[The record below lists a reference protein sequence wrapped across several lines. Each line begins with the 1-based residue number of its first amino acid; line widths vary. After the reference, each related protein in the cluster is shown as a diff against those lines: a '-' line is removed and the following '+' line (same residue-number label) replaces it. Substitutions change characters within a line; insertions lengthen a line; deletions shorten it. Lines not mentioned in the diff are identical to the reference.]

1 MAKKSMIAKNEQR
14 KKMVAKYLPKRIE
27 LKAVMSDTERT
38 PEERADAGRR
48 LRKLPRNSCPNRVR
62 SRCELTG
69 RSRAVY
75 KKFGLSRIAFRTLS
89 LEGEIPGITK
99 ASW

>member
-1 MAKKSMIAKNEQR
+1 MAKKSMIAKNEKR
-14 KKMVAKYLPKRIE
+14 KKTVARYLPKRME
-27 LKAVMSDTERT
+27 LKAIMNDPERT
-38 PEERADAGRR
+38 PEERAEAGRR

-62 SRCELTG
+62 SRCHVTG

-75 KKFGLSRIAFRTLS
+75 KKFGLSRIAFRELS

>member
-1 MAKKSMIAKNEQR
+1 MAKKSMVAKNDRR
-14 KKMVAKYLPKRIE
+14 KQMVAKYRTKRVE
-27 LKAVMSDTERT
+27 LKAIMSDMERT
-38 PEERADAGRR
+38 PEERAEAGRK

-62 SRCELTG
+62 SRCHATG
-69 RSRAVY
+69 RARGVY
-75 KKFGLSRIAFRTLS
+75 RKFGLSRITFRELA